1 MATLIARI
9 FIGKS
14 PLAPLKKTTI
24 PRLELAVASVYS
36 LSKMLKKVLESAVEL
51 SDNEPEVEHE
61 P

>member
-9 FIGKS
+9 LIGKS

-24 PRLELAVASVYS
+24 PRLELAVASAYS
-36 LSKMLKKVLESAVEL
+36 LNKMLKKVLESAVEL